1 MAHFSRLQIT
11 LHWLT
16 LLLTGIAYAAIELR
30 GWAPKGSS
38 VYLFMKDMHYDMG
51 VLVWALM
58 FLRLYLKHKYP
69 DPVITPPPPHWQ
81 HVAAKLMHIALY
93 LTFLALPLLG
103 VAMIASGGKSWSF
116 FGFTVPVF
124 LTPDSTLKSDIKR
137 IHEMLANI
145 GYFLIA
151 MHAAAALFH
160 HYIQKDDT
168 FSRMLPGKS

>member
-38 VYLFMKDMHYDMG
+38 VYLFMKDTHYDMG

-69 DPVITPPPPHWQ
+69 DPVICQRHD
-81 HVAAKLMHIALY
+81 V
-93 LTFLALPLLG
+93 
-103 VAMIASGGKSWSF
+103 
-116 FGFTVPVF
+116 
-124 LTPDSTLKSDIKR
+124 
-137 IHEMLANI
+137 
-145 GYFLIA
+145 
-151 MHAAAALFH
+151 
-160 HYIQKDDT
+160 
-168 FSRMLPGKS
+168 

>member
-51 VLVWALM
+51 VLVWALI

-69 DPVITPPPPHWQ
+69 APAITPPLPRWQ
-81 HVAAKLMHIALY
+81 QVAATLVHIALY
-93 LTFLALPLLG
+93 LTYLTAAGRRDDG
-103 VAMIASGGKSWSF
+103 V
-116 FGFTVPVF
+116 
-124 LTPDSTLKSDIKR
+124 KR
-137 IHEMLANI
+137 EKLE
-145 GYFLIA
+145 
-151 MHAAAALFH
+151 LFW
-160 HYIQKDDT
+160 YYCTGIFD
-168 FSRMLPGKS
+168 FR

>member
-1 MAHFSRLQIT
+1 MSHFSRLQIT

-16 LLLTGIAYAAIELR
+16 LFLIGIAYAAIELR

-51 VLVWALM
+51 ALVWALM

-69 DPVITPPPPHWQ
+69 TPVITPPPPRWQ
-81 HVAAKLMHIALY
+81 HVAAQLMHIALY

-103 VAMIASGGKSWSF
+103 VAMMTLGGKNWSF

>member
-30 GWAPKGSS
+30 GWATKGSS

-69 DPVITPPPPHWQ
+69 DPIRS
-81 HVAAKLMHIALY
+81 LR
-93 LTFLALPLLG
+93 LPLLTR
-103 VAMIASGGKSWSF
+103 IRSLRL
-116 FGFTVPVF
+116 PL
-124 LTPDSTLKSDIKR
+124 LTGST
-137 IHEMLANI
+137 
-145 GYFLIA
+145 
-151 MHAAAALFH
+151 
-160 HYIQKDDT
+160 
-168 FSRMLPGKS
+168 